1 MNSDQFLI
9 HKNYLFFFGLAVIL
23 CFVWFFMPIYPDEV
37 AFEIYSTRFIQDK
50 KIVNGLFAA
59 CLDNIK
65 ITPNLFY
72 IPAYLVSFIH
82 MNFSI
87 IQIRYLS
94 IVTILLVILV
104 VLWNIKDD
112 SRNKVL
118 PSAFLLT
125 SLIGVSGSGLIL
137 VRPESLQLLNI
148 LFCLLSFFYIENKG
162 KSGIINFLLTILL
175 FLSASISTY
184 SHPQGILFVPLS
196 FYLIARLNE
205 KYIDLKISLSLLIF
219 TFFIFFLNS
228 LNFFNFKCNKFP
240 GIENFMASLRFD
252 FRNFLD
258 TSFIVW
264 VAQKISRFSEPFLY
278 KSSYTINYLPGISHT
293 SKTQFFL
300 LSFENFFISLILFI
314 NLFIPLI
321 FYKNF
326 LCDFLIKR
334 NALFRFK
341 FFVKSRYLFL
351 FMLVSPVFFLIAYDT
366 GQNFY
371 RQFFLN
377 FILAIFASVYLRTL
391 TKKNIFTRIYP
402 FVILGV
408 IFISFCMNYFFF
420 YTSLKN
426 GFSGPSIPQELFTK
440 NYSNEIKELTKLC
453 DLDLDSGR
461 GLVDDLTYQ
470 YLKDYP
476 NLYPYT
482 YALVSAQVSGTNIKE
497 IFDEINPNFTLA
509 RCGNFLFEANS
520 FPFHHQINDLCCY
533 NFKR

>member
-1 MNSDQFLI
+1 MKFTQILKDKK
-9 HKNYLFFFGLAVIL
+9 HLFVFVLAFFL

-37 AFEIYSTRFIQDK
+37 AFEMSSTRFIQDK

-59 CLDNIK
+59 CLDNMK

-72 IPAYLVSFIH
+72 IPAYLLSFIH

-94 IVTILLVILV
+94 IISILVIILV
-104 VLWNIKDD
+104 FLWNSKND
-112 SRNKVL
+112 SRSKLL

-137 VRPESLQLLNI
+137 ARPESLQLLNI
-148 LFCLLSFFYIENKG
+148 LFCLLSFFYIENRG
-162 KSGIINFLLTILL
+162 KSWIINILLTILL
-175 FLSASISTY
+175 FLSALISTY

-205 KYIDLKISLSLLIF
+205 KHLDLKISLSLLIF
-219 TFFIFFLNS
+219 TFLIFFLNS
-228 LNFFNFKCNKFP
+228 LSFFNFKCNKFP

-264 VAQKISRFSEPFLY
+264 VAQKISRFADPFLY
-278 KSSYTINYLPGISHT
+278 KSSYTINYLPGISQT
-293 SKTQFFL
+293 SKIQFFL

-314 NLFIPLI
+314 NLFIPII

-334 NALFRFK
+334 NALFSFN
-341 FFVKSRYLFL
+341 FFIKSKHLFL
-351 FMLVSPVFFLIAYDT
+351 FMLVSPVFFLIFYDT

-371 RQFFLN
+371 REFFLN
-377 FILAIFASVYLRTL
+377 FILAIFASIYLSTI
-391 TKKNIFTRIYP
+391 TKKNIFTKIYSY
-402 FVILGV
+402 VILGV
-408 IFISFCMNYFFF
+408 IFISICMNYFFF
-420 YTSLKN
+420 YTQLKN
-426 GFSGPSIPQELFTK
+426 GFAGPSIPQALFNK
-440 NYSNEIKELTKLC
+440 NYSNEIKDLTKLC

-461 GLVDDLTYQ
+461 GVVDDLTYQ
-470 YLKDYP
+470 YLKEYP
-476 NLYPYT
+476 NLYSYT
-482 YALVSAQVSGTNIKE
+482 YALVSAQLSGTNIKE
-497 IFDEINPNFTLA
+497 IFAEINPNFSLA
-509 RCGNFLFEANS
+509 RCGNFLFETNS
-520 FPFHHQINDLCCY
+520 FSFHHQINDLCCY